1 MSTRKSL
8 GMVVNYFHN
17 GASEDRRKLL
27 VATTCLSLRLLKM
40 TPCVGTVVLA
50 DGSREPDCEMRD
62 FCLGNGIQ
70 YQHFGKQVGYAEAYN
85 LGWRSLD
92 EPYIGLMAND
102 IIPHPIETMEILL
115 EWIAKPDIGCVA
127 PYFHTA
133 RVPRDETQR
142 MGYWN
147 RSQQTC
153 EPASITLNLNLFKR
167 SVLEDIGGIEDRYL
181 FGYAE
186 PIFIL
191 KIRTSGYRVV
201 LVGGTQCYH
210 YGELTKSLGVSDL
223 KKELYAIDARRWREE
238 YAPYASR
245 RGIAGIKLWK
255 WPFAVTLPSKALWW
269 MSSCTPW
276 VLRSRL
282 LKLVMWLEPFLT
294 RYPTR
299 HGKARRR
306 RG

>member
-1 MSTRKSL
+1 MNTSKSL
-8 GMVVNYFHN
+8 GMVVNFFHN
-17 GASEDRRKLL
+17 GASEERRALL

-50 DGSREPDCEMRD
+50 DGSREPDVEMRT
-62 FCLGNGIQ
+62 FCINNGIQ
-70 YQHFGKQVGYAEAYN
+70 YLHFGRQVGYAEAYN
-85 LGWRSLD
+85 LGWRTLA
-92 EPYIGLMAND
+92 EPYVGLMAND
-102 IIPHPIETMEILL
+102 IIPHPVETMQILL
-115 EWIAKPDIGCVA
+115 DWIEKPDIGCVA
-127 PYFHTA
+127 PYFHTG
-133 RVPRDETQR
+133 RPICDETQR

-147 RSQQTC
+147 RSLQTC
-153 EPASITLNLNLFKR
+153 EPASLTLNLNLFKR
-167 SVLEDIGGIEDRYL
+167 SVLEDIGGIEERYL

-191 KIRTSGYRVV
+191 KLRTSGYRVV

-223 KKELYAIDARRWREE
+223 SKELYAKDAQMWQDE

-245 RGIAGIKLWK
+245 RGLAGIKLWA

-276 VLRSRL
+276 ILRRRL

-294 RYPTR
+294 RYPAR
-299 HGKARRR
+299 HGKAGHRRS
-306 RG
+306 